1 MLTVALVVAST
12 CRGTAAENGMNL
24 EEAVGRCLE
33 NIVQADTAFWAD
45 GVLQTSHQQNIVQL
59 YHDRQ
64 CENLDYSFDIMNHY
78 LSYPTLHLE
87 L

>member
-1 MLTVALVVAST
+1 MVGCILMLTVALVVAST
-12 CRGTAAENGMNL
+12 CRATAAVNGMNL

-59 YHDRQ
+59 YHDR
-64 CENLDYSFDIMNHY
+64 
-78 LSYPTLHLE
+78 
-87 L
+87 